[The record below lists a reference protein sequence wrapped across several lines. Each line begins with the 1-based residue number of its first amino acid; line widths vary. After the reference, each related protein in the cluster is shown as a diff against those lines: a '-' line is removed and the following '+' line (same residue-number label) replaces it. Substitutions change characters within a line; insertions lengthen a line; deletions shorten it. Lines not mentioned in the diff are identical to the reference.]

1 MTDVTRRD
9 FLSRAAIAAAG
20 LAPALRAL
28 AQEEEKRRVGLAV
41 QLYSVRDDAAK
52 DLPGVLAAIA
62 GMGYEAVEFAGY
74 YGYSAADLRKLLDD
88 NGLKVCGAHVGLESL
103 QGDQLQPSVEFHQTI
118 GNPYPIVPGLGGQ
131 YTESAEGWQRA
142 ADAFN
147 EVAEKLKPHGLRTG
161 YHNHSIE
168 FTPLEGQLPWDVFFG
183 NTVQDVIMQFDTG
196 NALSAGA
203 DAPPFLERYPHRAIT
218 VHCKEFSATKPNALV
233 GEGDVPWARIFELC
247 ETIGDTEWYIVEQES
262 YAYPPLECIDR
273 CLKNL
278 KAMGK

>member
-1 MTDVTRRD
+1 MTGLTRRN
-9 FLSRAAIAAAG
+9 FLTRAAVAAAG
-20 LAPALRAL
+20 VMPAVRAL
-28 AQEEEKRRVGLAV
+28 AQEAKRRIPIAV
-41 QLYSVRDDAAK
+41 QIYSVRDDAAK

-62 GMGYEAVEFAGY
+62 KMGYEGVEFAGY
-74 YGYSAADLRKLLDD
+74 YGYSAEDLRKLLDD
-88 NGLKVCGAHVGLESL
+88 NGLKVCGAHVGLGSL
-103 QGDQLQPSVEFHQTI
+103 QGDELQKSIDFHQAI
-118 GNPYPIVPGLGGQ
+118 GNPYPIVPGLGGE
-131 YTESAEGWQRA
+131 YTASADGWKRA

-147 EVAEKLKPHGLRTG
+147 EVAEKLKPHGMKTG

-168 FTPLEGQLPWDVFFG
+168 FQPLDGQLPWDVFFG

-196 NALSAGA
+196 NALGAGA